1 MKKIAWSACILA
13 CTLTFAGCAV
23 PKKPLIERPAPSAVT
38 KQPPVASPTAPD
50 LPTEVP
56 QAEPLI
62 IEGPLPG
69 EIVEKNIEEE
79 LPSLQYIDARIA
91 EYGRKLERWK
101 AIEVKGAGQ
110 PGKEP
115 DPAEMVSCFRKLQNV
130 MQGYDEMRGR
140 VIQAGQMPS
149 TGRPDGLSIVEIQ
162 KSDIEF
168 MESPCARLLTDPGDQ
183 GVADSSQKEEGDDLA
198 QLETLIDR
206 YSASREYQEVAKV
219 WQKIPPAQLGRVNL
233 RTKIHYGNA
242 LIHLNQQAKAAEM
255 YQQVVDQMSASDDQA
270 TDLVSL
276 RKVLAD
282 LYMASG
288 NTKAAAIQYH
298 KISEDYQNLGRIEE
312 WSKLQLSALDRPA
325 EAGPEMREYST
336 LLRNYLGFV
345 PEEDGYKVLWQAEKF
360 LEQYPYSPVSSNV
373 EAIKENVKT
382 AADKWFDGFMAGVDK
397 LSGEKKFK
405 EAQEKLETIPAN
417 ILGPD
422 KQLVVKSKND
432 ELLLGEAV
440 DQETDRMAQIQD
452 LQNQWNRGML
462 LAGEEKFEE
471 AIAVF
476 AGLLDSEYS
485 AKAQEKIKELS
496 LAAAQADRK
505 KAANLF
511 VRFTKTTD
519 LESRK
524 KLLLESRKVLKDILV
539 KYPNV
544 EIGPKVISNIER
556 VEQEMVAIDPAMLV
570 LADQEDSQTTGAD
583 GADRVFAPPVANA
596 AEQQPEELV
605 PRVNQ

>member
-1 MKKIAWSACILA
+1 M
-13 CTLTFAGCAV
+13 
-23 PKKPLIERPAPSAVT
+23 
-38 KQPPVASPTAPD
+38 PPT
-50 LPTEVP
+50 
-56 QAEPLI
+56 
-62 IEGPLPG
+62 
-69 EIVEKNIEEE
+69 
-79 LPSLQYIDARIA
+79 
-91 EYGRKLERWK
+91 
-101 AIEVKGAGQ
+101 
-110 PGKEP
+110 
-115 DPAEMVSCFRKLQNV
+115 
-130 MQGYDEMRGR
+130 
-140 VIQAGQMPS
+140 
-149 TGRPDGLSIVEIQ
+149 
-162 KSDIEF
+162 
-168 MESPCARLLTDPGDQ
+168 
-183 GVADSSQKEEGDDLA
+183 
-198 QLETLIDR
+198 
-206 YSASREYQEVAKV
+206 
-219 WQKIPPAQLGRVNL
+219 QLGRVNF

-255 YQQVVDQMSASDDQA
+255 YQQVVDQMSVSDDQA

-298 KISEDYQNLGRIEE
+298 KISEDYQNIGRIEE
-312 WSKLQLSALDRPA
+312 WSKLQLSALDRAA

-432 ELLLGEAV
+432 ELLMGAAV
-440 DQETDRMAQIQD
+440 DQETDRIAQIQD

-471 AIAVF
+471 AIGVF

-544 EIGPKVISNIER
+544 DIGPKVISNIER
-556 VEQEMVAIDPAMLV
+556 VEQEMGM
-570 LADQEDSQTTGAD
+570 G
-583 GADRVFAPPVANA
+583 
-596 AEQQPEELV
+596 
-605 PRVNQ
+605 